1 MIEEDIEM
9 EKEKEKGIV
18 IEKEIEIE
26 TITGSQK
33 IIEENVMYAINMAIM
48 QEIVLILFQGGSMLI
63 KENPMDFIV
72 DINEVKVEAVEAD
85 LGQEIITIHLIKEN
99 LGEKKKIK
107 IIEVD
112 LLVEI
117 GVIID
122 MTIAKREKIPIHG
135 EKKTPLVVKVEAGV
149 EKGVEVE
156 VKEKTDIEINIEI
169 MMTEIEATAE
179 KNIMIKKKKVMVVM
193 QV

>member
-9 EKEKEKGIV
+9 EKEKGIV

-26 TITGSQK
+26 TETITGNQE

-48 QEIVLILFQGGSMLI
+48 QEIALILFQGGSMLI
-63 KENPMDFIV
+63 KKNPMDFIV
-72 DINEVKVEAVEAD
+72 DIKEAKVEVVEAD
-85 LGQEIITIHLIKEN
+85 PGQEIITIHLIKEN

-112 LLVEI
+112 LLVEVGI
-117 GVIID
+117 IID
-122 MTIAKREKIPIHG
+122 MTMAKREKILMLG
-135 EKKTPLVVKVEAGV
+135 EKKTPSVVKVEAGV
-149 EKGVEVE
+149 EIGVEVE

-169 MMTEIEATAE
+169 MTIEIEATAE